1 MNNDYYAA
9 QLRARQVAEETGL
22 TLAEIAEL
30 PLDEWSRLTH
40 GKTAAQAALEAIG
53 SQVAPQ
59 PPAALPDTA
68 FTQQAAPEPQGI
80 DVNSLSMDQYAALR
94 GQLGIGQSRQEGIG
108 ILNQSGQSWAEAAR
122 QQPGRS
128 GWQNKNVTPAP
139 SLTGRQVAAPAID
152 NRTRAERFTFPGS
165 AYQG

>member
-1 MNNDYYAA
+1 MLSNFDQMRLAAHDIGRSEAFENLSPQEINAMPMSEYAKLTGRSLKITA
-9 QLRARQVAEETGL
+9 EPVAE
-22 TLAEIAEL
+22 
-30 PLDEWSRLTH
+30 
-40 GKTAAQAALEAIG
+40 
-53 SQVAPQ
+53 

-68 FTQQAAPEPQGI
+68 FTQQAVPAPQGI
-80 DVNSLSMDQYAALR
+80 DVNSLSIEQYAALR

-139 SLTGRQVAAPAID
+139 ALTGRQVAAPATD